1 MLRTL
6 MLSALLLLVL
16 AAVPVQAQ
24 QPLNLDFERVS
35 TEGATRPW
43 NWTPLAYA
51 PGAEILV
58 DSTVARAGQHSLRI
72 SRINADP
79 FPGPHAYA
87 TYLRPTAA
95 LGKVVRVTGWIRTDN
110 VDGRA
115 YFTVQT
121 WANFEVLASD
131 TTHVPPGSTGWARY
145 EVESPVANET
155 ETLVLTANLE
165 GTGTVWFDD
174 LTLAIDGEVVTS
186 LPIAREVREDE
197 IGWLVRH
204 AVPLHTVD
212 PPAPDAVSDFSDLAA
227 VGRIVGDAQVVAL
240 GESTHG
246 TSEFF
251 RLKHR
256 VLEYLVREHGFR
268 VFAIEDQQLG
278 MERVNTY
285 VQGGPGTVEEAMRGM
300 FGVWHTAE
308 VRDLIEWMRTRNAEH
323 PGDPVEFVGFDMQ
336 NPSLPIDS
344 LYAFTRRYE
353 PQLYPTL
360 THLLDDYRE
369 AWGRSTYPQYM
380 VSDSVHHRWA
390 DGAEAAW
397 LLVEARRD
405 AWLRRAGSAE
415 DSSAVEWAVQNARV
429 VAQAGQFI
437 FNHQPDRDS
446 ALAANL
452 AWHLDQ
458 RSSATRVVVWAH
470 DSHISKGQAATTHGN
485 YFVSSM
491 GAYLDRQFGDAY
503 RAFGIMSYDGTY
515 TAVRSM
521 WGGPRNLAVIEAH
534 PAPAGSLEEAF
545 HRVSER
551 LKAPVFVIDLRPAF
565 SEPGGRILLEG
576 RPYRFVGYAAED
588 YGFNGAVEL
597 AYQFDGLFFVDR
609 TTGTRPLGISPW
621 PPEGD

>member
-6 MLSALLLLVL
+6 TLSALLMLVGAL
-16 AAVPVQAQ
+16 EPLHAQ

-35 TEGATRPW
+35 TEGETRPW

-51 PGAEILV
+51 PGAEVLM
-58 DSTVARAGQHSLRI
+58 DSTVARKGRHSLRI
-72 SRINADP
+72 SRLNGDP
-79 FPGPHAYA
+79 FAGPHAFA

-95 LGKVVRVTGWIRTDN
+95 FGKVVRVTGWIRTDKLY
-110 VDGRA
+110 GRA

-131 TTHVPPGSTGWARY
+131 TTRVPPGSTEWARY
-145 EVESPVANET
+145 DVEVPVAHET

-165 GTGTVWFDD
+165 GMGTAWFDG
-174 LTLAIDGEVVTS
+174 LTLAIDGEAITS
-186 LPIAREVREDE
+186 LPIAREIGEDQ

-204 AVPLHTVD
+204 AAPLQTVD
-212 PPAPDAVSDFSDLAA
+212 PTPPGAMSDFSDLAA
-227 VGRIVGDAQVVAL
+227 VGDIVDDAQVVAL

-256 VLEYLVREHGFR
+256 VLEYLVREYGFR
-268 VFAIEDQQLG
+268 MFAIEDQQLV
-278 MERVNTY
+278 MEQVNTY
-285 VQGGPGTVEEAMRGM
+285 VHGGPGTVEDAMRGM
-300 FGVWHTAE
+300 FGVWHTTE
-308 VRDLIEWMRTRNAEH
+308 VRDLIKWMRTYNAEH

-336 NPSLPIDS
+336 NPTLPIDS
-344 LYAFTRRYE
+344 LYAFARRYE
-353 PQLYPTL
+353 PSLYPTL
-360 THLLDDYRE
+360 AHLLDDYRE
-369 AWGRSTYPQYM
+369 AWRRSTYPQYM
-380 VSDSVHHRWA
+380 VTDSIHHRWA
-390 DGAEAAW
+390 DAAEAAW
-397 LLVEARRD
+397 HLVEARRD
-405 AWLRRAGSAE
+405 AWLRRAGSAA

-429 VAQAGQFI
+429 AAQAGR
-437 FNHQPDRDS
+437 FNFNYQPDRDS
-446 ALAANL
+446 SMAANL
-452 AWHLDQ
+452 AWHLE
-458 RSSATRVVVWAH
+458 RRGPGTRAVVWAH
-470 DSHISKGQAATTHGN
+470 DAHISKGRAATTQGN

-491 GAYLDRQFGDAY
+491 GDYLDHQLGDAY

-521 WGGPRNLAVIEAH
+521 WGGSRDLAVFEAF

-545 HRVSER
+545 HRVAER
-551 LKAPVFVIDLRPAF
+551 LGSSVFVVDLRPALRD
-565 SEPGGRILLEG
+565 SGGRMLLEG

-588 YGFNGAVEL
+588 YGFNGAVEI
-597 AYQFDGLFFVDR
+597 AHQFDGVFFIGR